1 MTQLITTI
9 ILVVL
14 GAALFASLEAAFFTM
29 SLGRAKVLHEKRK
42 PGSRALLKVKERVNR
57 PITTLV
63 ILNNATNIVG
73 SIYVGHMVT
82 ELYGDTLL
90 GTISAVLTG
99 TIIIFGEIIPKMIG
113 ENYSEK
119 MSLTFAAPVLFVTQ
133 IFMPLIYTVE
143 FITRGFMKHN
153 RVISEEEL
161 TVLSQMGEAE
171 GSIEKDEHEIIQR
184 VFTLNDLSAK
194 DIMTPRTV
202 MEGIEGAS
210 RVGSIE
216 HILYNKPYS
225 RYPVFGDSPDEIIG
239 ICTSQELLTCLSQD
253 KKDRLVKEVMSP
265 ALFVNEKRK
274 VDDLLTFFQ
283 RERAHM
289 AIVQDDFGG
298 TAGLVTLEDVLEQL
312 VGEIVDET
320 DEHVDLRVHAKRQR
334 YDKN

>member
-29 SLGRAKVLHEKRK
+29 SLGRAKVLHEKGK
-42 PGSRALLKVKERVNR
+42 LGSKALLKVKERVNR

-63 ILNNATNIVG
+63 ILNNATNIIG

-82 ELYGDTLL
+82 ELYGDALL

-119 MSLTFAAPVLFVTQ
+119 MSLTFAAPVLFVTR

-202 MEGIEGAS
+202 MEGIEGSS

-216 HILYNKPYS
+216 HVLYNKPYS

-253 KKDRLVKEVMSP
+253 KKDRLVKEVMAP